1 MTFQA
6 PVGRVLALGELH
18 GSLADPLLDEMNFLN
33 EVTARYPE
41 AVSLAPGRP
50 YEGLFDT
57 ASITGYLETYV
68 HHLRQEGLAERQ
80 IRTALFQYGR
90 TKGQI
95 HGLIAR
101 TLANDEGIYVP
112 AESIVVTVGA
122 QEGMFLV
129 LRALFAGPQD
139 ALLVSSPCY
148 SGMTGA
154 ARLLDIPVLPVP
166 EGAAGPDPAA
176 VAAAARR
183 AAAAGLRPRALYVVP
198 DFANPS
204 GASMSTAARA
214 ELLDVAAREGLLI
227 IEDNPYGFFTRE
239 VEPRPTLKSLDG
251 SGTVI
256 YLGSFAKTCFPGARL
271 GYVVADQRVSASA
284 PAGNGAPAGADHGL
298 LADELAKI
306 KSMVTVNTPS
316 LSQAVIAG
324 ILVRHDCRLR
334 AASAETIGFY
344 RANLQLAL
352 AALDRH
358 LPAARRAELGI
369 SWNRPDGG
377 FFTVL
382 TVPFD
387 ADEAALERSAREYG
401 VLWAPM
407 NAFFVG
413 GGGQRQLRIS
423 SSYLPPAELETG
435 IERLAAFLAAAATP
449 VRAASLRAER

>member
-1 MTFQA
+1 
-6 PVGRVLALGELH
+6 
-18 GSLADPLLDEMNFLN
+18 
-33 EVTARYPE
+33 
-41 AVSLAPGRP
+41 
-50 YEGLFDT
+50 
-57 ASITGYLETYV
+57 
-68 HHLRQEGLAERQ
+68 
-80 IRTALFQYGR
+80 
-90 TKGQI
+90 
-95 HGLIAR
+95 
-101 TLANDEGIYVP
+101 
-112 AESIVVTVGA
+112 
-122 QEGMFLV
+122 
-129 LRALFAGPQD
+129 
-139 ALLVSSPCY
+139 
-148 SGMTGA
+148 
-154 ARLLDIPVLPVP
+154 
-166 EGAAGPDPAA
+166 
-176 VAAAARR
+176 
-183 AAAAGLRPRALYVVP
+183 
-198 DFANPS
+198 
-204 GASMSTAARA
+204 
-214 ELLDVAAREGLLI
+214 
-227 IEDNPYGFFTRE
+227 
-239 VEPRPTLKSLDG
+239 
-251 SGTVI
+251 
-256 YLGSFAKTCFPGARL
+256 
-271 GYVVADQRVSASA
+271 
-284 PAGNGAPAGADHGL
+284 
-298 LADELAKI
+298 
-306 KSMVTVNTPS
+306 MVTVNTPS